1 MAEDPRLGRRGQRE
15 EIIQDLL
22 TKSCYKVQTIIN
34 DEIPRP
40 MHKATPRTVLQGG
53 EEQCRHEQERA
64 NFIEVKKE
72 ERREVMA
79 KVRASEVKSKPK
91 TFIGKA
97 TKALTKT
104 LKELN
109 TEKVYTLWSL
119 LRGNFSIVTE

>member
-1 MAEDPRLGRRGQRE
+1 
-15 EIIQDLL
+15 
-22 TKSCYKVQTIIN
+22 
-34 DEIPRP
+34 

-53 EEQCRHEQERA
+53 EEQCQHAQERA
-64 NFIEVKKE
+64 KFIKTKKE
-72 ERREVMA
+72 QRKEIMA
-79 KVRASEVKSKPK
+79 EVRASRTRRKSK

-109 TEKVYTLWSL
+109 TDKVYTLWSL